1 MKILTAENIG
11 FCFGVRKALETIH
24 SLLRTGRKTYMFGQL
39 VHNPGVI
46 ESLRTLGAEIVES
59 LDRIPR
65 DSKESFLVIRAH
77 GIDPQKKEKLKR
89 HFFEVV
95 DTTCPIVGKLFSTVQ
110 RAKREGYRIVVFG
123 KVDHP
128 EMEALKGY
136 VEDAVVS
143 ESPVKPDRKTAFASQ
158 TTMSIS
164 EYSTFLQQ
172 ILQKYFE
179 HVKEMK
185 IFNTICEATAK
196 REREVER
203 LAKENNLVIVVG
215 GKNSSNT
222 AKLARI
228 ASRFTRSVQ
237 IESERELK
245 KDFVNYDKI
254 AVVAGT
260 STPKSDVEKVSN
272 KLQILCQEGR

>member
-1 MKILTAENIG
+1 MVST
-11 FCFGVRKALETIH
+11 H
-24 SLLRTGRKTYMFGQL
+24 RKT
-39 VHNPGVI
+39 
-46 ESLRTLGAEIVES
+46 
-59 LDRIPR
+59 
-65 DSKESFLVIRAH
+65 
-77 GIDPQKKEKLKR
+77 QKKEKLKR

-143 ESPVKPDRKTAFASQ
+143 ESPVKPERKTAFASQ

-185 IFNTICEATAK
+185 IFNTICEAKTALT
-196 REREVER
+196 RQ
-203 LAKENNLVIVVG
+203 
-215 GKNSSNT
+215 SSP
-222 AKLARI
+222 
-228 ASRFTRSVQ
+228 
-237 IESERELK
+237 E
-245 KDFVNYDKI
+245 
-254 AVVAGT
+254 
-260 STPKSDVEKVSN
+260 
-272 KLQILCQEGR
+272 